1 VSDKVIILGVFDKVI
16 FDLIFDKMFFNV
28 VIIEINLFNEVI
40 HAILVDRLIN
50 FDKVVFDE
58 VSDSQREA

>member
-1 VSDKVIILGVFDKVI
+1 
-16 FDLIFDKMFFNV
+16 MFFNV

>member
-40 HAILVDRLIN
+40 HAILVIPKEKRKKFFFDRW
-50 FDKVVFDE
+50 
-58 VSDSQREA
+58 

>member
-1 VSDKVIILGVFDKVI
+1 MIILGVFDKVI